1 MLSVI
6 VITKNEAHRITRC
19 LSSVQWADEIIVLDS
34 GSTDKTVEIAKS
46 YTPHVFVNTDW
57 QGYGI
62 QKQRVLMRATGQWV
76 LHLDADEWVD
86 DKLKSNILR
95 IIKANPLDIDACR
108 VPIRLCFYGKPL
120 RFSSS
125 PTRHLRLFKREG
137 AKFSDDL
144 VHEKI
149 ILPEGARIKQLKTP
163 IYHDSFLDVSHAIQ
177 KMDKY
182 SSYSAQIRINQNKRP
197 AGFTRSFGAAFW
209 MFFRCYLLQRGFL
222 DGKAGLMLA
231 ILNAQ
236 GSFYRG
242 IKQIYLDKA
251 IRDSR
256 DLKDAQKLQQSV

>member
-1 MLSVI
+1 MLDMLSVI
-6 VITKNEAHRITRC
+6 VITKNEAARIARC
-19 LSSVQWADEIIVLDS
+19 LSSVSWADEIIVLDS
-34 GSTDKTVEIAKS
+34 GSTDNTLEIAKS
-46 YTPHVFVNTDW
+46 YTPHVFTNTDW
-57 QGYGI
+57 QGYGV

-86 DKLKSNILR
+86 ERLKANILQVM
-95 IIKANPLDIDACR
+95 KANQVDACR
-108 VPIRLCFYGKPL
+108 VPIKLCFYGKPL

-149 ILPEGARIKQLKTP
+149 ILPECARIQQLKTP

-182 SSYSAQIRINQNKRP
+182 SSYSAEIRVKQNIKHNKRP
-197 AGFTRSFGAAFW
+197 AGFSRSFGGAFW
-209 MFFRCYLLQRGFL
+209 MFFRCYFLQRGFL

-242 IKQIYLDKA
+242 IKQMYLDKA
-251 IRDSR
+251 LR
-256 DLKDAQKLQQSV
+256 DLPDVGQ